1 MADELAGTLNAR
13 VAIES
18 WVAARD
24 DAGAGA
30 GHWQA
35 VGPAYAAI
43 VPDGGGGGGVGGG
56 IGGEARR
63 SRRRWLVTLRAPAAV
78 TLTSRLIW
86 NGDIL
91 AVLAVENDPRQPDRI
106 RLRCEARSA

>member
-1 MADELAGTLNAR
+1 MTDELAGTLTAR
-13 VAIES
+13 VAIET
-18 WVAARD
+18 WVPARD
-24 DAGAGA
+24 DAGADA

-43 VPDGGGGGGVGGG
+43 VPDGGGG

-63 SRRRWLVTLRAPAAV
+63 SRRRWQVTMRAPAAV
-78 TLTSRLIW
+78 SLTSRLIW

-91 AVLAVENDPRQPDRI
+91 AVLAVESDPRQPDRI
-106 RLRCEARSA
+106 RLRCEGRTP